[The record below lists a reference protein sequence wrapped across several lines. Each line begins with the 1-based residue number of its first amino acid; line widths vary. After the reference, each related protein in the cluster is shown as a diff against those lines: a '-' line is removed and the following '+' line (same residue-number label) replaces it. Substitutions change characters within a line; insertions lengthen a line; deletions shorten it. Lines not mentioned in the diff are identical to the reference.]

1 LPLNSRQ
8 GLSGRIVFF
17 VTVVVALCGVFT
29 VLTIAGV
36 IASQLD
42 ERYRSDRQAAIEYL
56 STSLVPMVEI
66 GDYLRVERTISA
78 VLVYDS
84 IVSVAVYDDE
94 GELIRSVVQLGEESR
109 PTDTISHVLMQGDL
123 LVGRV
128 DIGFSRLY
136 IQEDVQELTGVLALA
151 VILLLAVMAGALLWY
166 LRRTVVN
173 PLRIFTSTV
182 RAMTSRNM
190 DLRVPVTGSDEIG
203 MLASSFNDM
212 AQELQESH
220 FRLRKAHIQLE
231 ERYLERTSRDQ
242 RRADQVRTIFEL
254 RQQLIEIADLRELL
268 QYVAS
273 ALQRAFS
280 YNSVNVFLVEPE
292 SGDLELAATAVM
304 TSGTTH
310 CAHRVKA
317 GDGIVGDVL
326 QSCRPLLVTD
336 MARDPRYMELHSLN
350 DTKAELAV
358 PINIGALTLGVLD
371 VQSNY
376 EGGLDEMDLFT
387 AQTVADQLANVVE
400 NTRLAQ
406 ETREIAVLDERN
418 RMAREIHDTL
428 AQGFTGIVLQL
439 EAAEQ
444 SIADAPESVTAHID
458 RAKRLARESLTEARR
473 SVWALRPATL
483 EKRQLID
490 ALRRETSLLSDET
503 KMQATC
509 HISGNAEHLPAD
521 VEDALLRICQE
532 ALTNVRRH
540 SQSSHVHVQ
549 LTHTD
554 QQVVLS
560 VRDDGVG
567 FDLAT
572 VPGDSF
578 GLIGIEERARQC
590 RGHAHITSSPGKGT
604 VVEIAIPLQRSAED
618 E

>member
-1 LPLNSRQ
+1 MPLNSRH

-36 IASQLD
+36 IATQLED
-42 ERYRSDRQAAIEYL
+42 RYRSDRQTAIEYL

-78 VLVYDS
+78 VLVYDN

-94 GELIRSVVQLGEESR
+94 GQLIRSVVQLGEEYR
-109 PTDTISHVLMQGDL
+109 PTDTISHVLRQGDF

-151 VILLLAVMAGALLWY
+151 VTLLLAVMAGALLWY

-173 PLRIFTSTV
+173 PLRTFTTTV
-182 RAMTSRNM
+182 RAMTARSL

-203 MLASSFNDM
+203 MLASSFNEM
-212 AQELQESH
+212 AQELQQSH
-220 FRLRKAHIQLE
+220 LRLQKAHIQLE
-231 ERYLERTSRDQ
+231 ERYLERTSRDE
-242 RRADQVRTIFEL
+242 RRADQVRRIFEL

-268 QYVAS
+268 QYVTS

-280 YNSVNVFLVEPE
+280 YNRVNVFLVAPE
-292 SGDLELAATAVM
+292 SGDLELAATAMM
-304 TSGTTH
+304 TSSTTQP
-310 CAHRVKA
+310 AHRVKP

-336 MARDPRYMELHSLN
+336 VARDPRYVELHALD

-400 NTRLAQ
+400 NARLAQ
-406 ETREIAVLDERN
+406 ETRELAVLDERN

-444 SIADAPESVTAHID
+444 SITDAPESVTAHID

-503 KMQATC
+503 KVQATC
-509 HISGNAEHLPAD
+509 HISGTAKHLPAD

-532 ALTNVRRH
+532 ALTNIRRH
-540 SQSSHVHVQ
+540 SQSSQVEVQ
-549 LTHTD
+549 LTFTD
-554 QQVVLS
+554 HQVVLS
-560 VRDDGVG
+560 VRDDGIG
-567 FDLAT
+567 FDPT
-572 VPGDSF
+572 SVPGDSF

-590 RGHAHITSSPGKGT
+590 RGHSYITSTQGEGT
-604 VVEIAIPLQRSAED
+604 VVDIVIPLQRSED
-618 E
+618 NV